1 MRLIIILLAA
11 SASVVT
17 ASAAQAAP
25 RYIANEYICAF
36 GFNVSRATR

>member
-1 MRLIIILLAA
+1 MRLFIMQLTA

-25 RYIANEYICAF
+25 RYIANEYI
-36 GFNVSRATR
+36 